1 MRESKENPEKKA
13 YFPIDA
19 FELPD
24 NFISDPLMT
33 SVKLARYKFVAKML
47 AEDDIVLDLG
57 CGNGYSSYFFS
68 KFAKKVIGVDL
79 YANLKKAN
87 AVLQSDNLMFVKADI
102 LSPPSEILEEKY
114 SAIVAIDVIE
124 HFYKEDGERIIGQYS
139 RYLTDNGM
147 MIFGTPS
154 KFSQSYR
161 SPKSKDTHF
170 YEYEPDELNMLC
182 RRFFGRTIL
191 FSMNDEIVH
200 TGFKKLAWFFFVLC
214 FK

>member
-1 MRESKENPEKKA
+1 MRESDKSSDKKA
-13 YFPIDA
+13 YFPIKA

-47 AEDDIVLDLG
+47 SEDDIILDLG

-68 KFAKKVIGVDL
+68 KIAQKVVGVDL
-79 YANLKKAN
+79 YADLKKAET
-87 AVLQSDNLMFVKADI
+87 VLHSDNLKFVKADI
-102 LSPPSEILEEKY
+102 LSPPPGILKEKY
-114 SAIVAIDVIE
+114 SAVAAIDVIE
-124 HFYKEDGERIIGQYS
+124 HFYKEDGERIIGRYS
-139 RYLTDNGM
+139 EYLTDNGM
-147 MIFGTPS
+147 MIIGTPS
-154 KFSQSYR
+154 KYSRAYR
-161 SPKSKDTHF
+161 SQKSKDTHF
-170 YEYEPDELNMLC
+170 YEYEPDELIALC